1 MGSILGHEGIYL
13 AFYERRWK
21 RTVRYQ
27 YGELLPYCLIKIKPE
42 QYIRKIYTY
51 FMLS

>member
-13 AFYERRWK
+13 AFHEWRWK

-27 YGELLPYCLIKIKPE
+27 YGELLPYCLINIQPDQYSIKF
-42 QYIRKIYTY
+42 ITK
-51 FMLS
+51 FM